1 MALKNKKTDKEKLL
15 EQVFGKDAPNRKLTE
30 DDIKALQYNP
40 FEGHELSE
48 EWKAIEENSK
58 KLQAETQKILEKYT
72 EEDFERLKSEIRK
85 DFGDTLPADQQ
96 ETLTIV
102 HNQLELN
109 EKFEEAEKK
118 LNEQVL
124 CQEEYNHALVMAF
137 RRPTVMGVQPSGLK
151 AAILI
156 TGQKATGR
164 HTSVNLATQYLA
176 QQELLTNAS
185 ISTIN
190 LAHYGGKEDESNLIQ
205 DLYTAINKSQVILF
219 DNIEQIAAGFLPY
232 MQEIVTEGQL
242 TLNKRYTL
250 SNKQL
255 VETANTLV
263 KDTVKSLS
271 FKGKY
276 LIFITTYKTE
286 KLLEVVGVKFINTMS
301 DVIKTRDIVKEDI
314 DVIYPAKLTDFQ
326 KKCSENLKIDVEV
339 DDSVKEYVIDNFI
352 DSENVTFVMNF
363 FTKCYE
369 ALAEYKL
376 QNIKDETIN
385 LKMTVKDNMIRFV
398 AGEENRSM
406 DELLPKV
413 LEDAKEEVRKE
424 LDQLVGLTEIKQYI
438 LSLEDFY
445 EAQKLREKQGLK
457 TTEVSKHM
465 IFTGNPGTGK
475 TTIARLIAKYLKAIG
490 VLSNGQLIEVSRNDL
505 VGKYLGHT
513 APQTM
518 QVIKSALGG
527 ILFIDEAYS
536 LYRGTND
543 SFGLEAIDT
552 LVKAMEDNRDD
563 LIVILAG
570 YTREMKVFLESNSG
584 LASRFPNQ
592 IEFPDYTAEELY
604 QITVIQAKSKGY
616 RLAEDIEK
624 PLTEYFA
631 KVQASNAQR
640 SGNGRLARN
649 VVEEAIIRQSK
660 RIINDKSQPLDLLIL
675 ADLDLDFKEDI

>member
-124 CQEEYNHALVMAF
+124 CQEEYNHSLVMAF

-151 AAILI
+151 AAVLI

-164 HTSVNLATQYLA
+164 HTSVNLVTQYLA
-176 QQELLTNAS
+176 QQELLTNAN

-271 FKGKY
+271 
-276 LIFITTYKTE
+276 
-286 KLLEVVGVKFINTMS
+286 
-301 DVIKTRDIVKEDI
+301 
-314 DVIYPAKLTDFQ
+314 
-326 KKCSENLKIDVEV
+326 
-339 DDSVKEYVIDNFI
+339 
-352 DSENVTFVMNF
+352 
-363 FTKCYE
+363 
-369 ALAEYKL
+369 
-376 QNIKDETIN
+376 
-385 LKMTVKDNMIRFV
+385 
-398 AGEENRSM
+398 
-406 DELLPKV
+406 
-413 LEDAKEEVRKE
+413 
-424 LDQLVGLTEIKQYI
+424 
-438 LSLEDFY
+438 
-445 EAQKLREKQGLK
+445 
-457 TTEVSKHM
+457 
-465 IFTGNPGTGK
+465 
-475 TTIARLIAKYLKAIG
+475 
-490 VLSNGQLIEVSRNDL
+490 
-505 VGKYLGHT
+505 
-513 APQTM
+513 
-518 QVIKSALGG
+518 
-527 ILFIDEAYS
+527 
-536 LYRGTND
+536 
-543 SFGLEAIDT
+543 
-552 LVKAMEDNRDD
+552 
-563 LIVILAG
+563 
-570 YTREMKVFLESNSG
+570 
-584 LASRFPNQ
+584 
-592 IEFPDYTAEELY
+592 
-604 QITVIQAKSKGY
+604 
-616 RLAEDIEK
+616 
-624 PLTEYFA
+624 
-631 KVQASNAQR
+631 
-640 SGNGRLARN
+640 
-649 VVEEAIIRQSK
+649 
-660 RIINDKSQPLDLLIL
+660 
-675 ADLDLDFKEDI
+675 

>member
-124 CQEEYNHALVMAF
+124 CQKEYNHALVMAF

-232 MQEIVTEGQL
+232 IQEIVTEGQL

-326 KKCSENLKIDVEV
+326 KKCTENLKIDVEV

-490 VLSNGQLIEVSRNDL
+490 V
-505 VGKYLGHT
+505 
-513 APQTM
+513 
-518 QVIKSALGG
+518 